1 MLWMKIMIKKMTFQN
16 RMKIGESLR
25 YITSSI
31 WICRHQRVDANLSVS
46 PHISVSLSCHSLTSL
61 AGQMALMKGGKVKP
75 STLRDQDEDE
85 DDSEEEEEDDDDDD
99 SDSDSDSD

>member
-1 MLWMKIMIKKMTFQN
+1 M
-16 RMKIGESLR
+16 SLFGSLLR
-25 YITSSI
+25 RPRFGKSE
-31 WICRHQRVDANLSVS
+31 NLT
-46 PHISVSLSCHSLTSL
+46 PTSLSFHTFLHILSYLFLTSL